1 MNVWSHE
8 GNGMKKGKIK
18 ERFLK
23 LFPDVYPDTVAL
35 GHISYSDLT
44 EIVDEAL
51 AACPLKIACVY
62 HDNQGRI
69 SGFRF
74 ESLKIDGKKFAP
86 TANDVMNAFAKW
98 LVEQFGEPK

>member
-1 MNVWSHE
+1 MSE
-8 GNGMKKGKIK
+8 GAIKKRILEKVV
-18 ERFLK
+18 LS
-23 LFPDVYPDTVAL
+23 
-35 GHISYSDLT
+35 SYSKKELWT
-44 EIVDEAL
+44 ILDEAL
-51 AACPLKIACVY
+51 SGCPLKIACVY

-86 TANDVMNAFAKW
+86 TANDVMNVFAKW